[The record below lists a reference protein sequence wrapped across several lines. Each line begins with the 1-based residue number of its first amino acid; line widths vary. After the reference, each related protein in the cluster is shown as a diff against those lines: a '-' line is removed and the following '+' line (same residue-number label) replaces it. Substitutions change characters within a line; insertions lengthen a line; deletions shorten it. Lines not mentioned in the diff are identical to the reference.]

1 MLMWPFIRATEPS
14 PSFHISLLKANQV
27 LSRCKNVKLES
38 SMLYVAFSVIVKTLQ
53 TFVFSFTTDADVVR
67 TVVFESITIT
77 MLRCD
82 CCPAPIPGTGDAELL
97 PPHTGPWPP
106 QKLRLVTARPQ
117 WPSSPSHADIITLQP
132 PAALA
137 HYPVAL

>member
-1 MLMWPFIRATEPS
+1 ML
-14 PSFHISLLKANQV
+14 
-27 LSRCKNVKLES
+27 
-38 SMLYVAFSVIVKTLQ
+38 SMAFSVIVKTLQ

-97 PPHTGPWPP
+97 PPHAGPWL
-106 QKLRLVTARPQ
+106 QRRGGLGKNCAWSRLALSGHHRP
-117 WPSSPSHADIITLQP
+117 HMLT
-132 PAALA
+132 
-137 HYPVAL
+137 